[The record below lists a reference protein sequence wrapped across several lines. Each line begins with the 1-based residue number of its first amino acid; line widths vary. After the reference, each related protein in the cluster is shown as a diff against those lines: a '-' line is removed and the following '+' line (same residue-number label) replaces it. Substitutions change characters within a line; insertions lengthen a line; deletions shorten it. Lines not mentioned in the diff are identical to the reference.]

1 MIAALFYI
9 IFSFFI
15 TILIAYILGITIVNV
30 VDRRL
35 EKISIKLPE
44 KWGGINES
52 PRKYWKGRER
62 NENMDDDW
70 NLQNN
75 NIEKKNEK
83 QYENIINVA
92 RKLKDD
98 RINEDKLNQLVPN
111 NSIHI

>member
-44 KWGGINES
+44 KWGGG
-52 PRKYWKGRER
+52 K
-62 NENMDDDW
+62 
-70 NLQNN
+70 
-75 NIEKKNEK
+75 
-83 QYENIINVA
+83 
-92 RKLKDD
+92 
-98 RINEDKLNQLVPN
+98 
-111 NSIHI
+111 